1 MGKHAPKTRGAPTG
15 RRITEWIEAVPERCG
30 GQPTIRGTRITVP
43 GAMWMMHGKLDLKKV
58 AEYHRLPVEA
68 FEEVRRVWLSG
79 EYPREWWDEDQS
91 GGNDDA

>member
-30 GQPTIRGTRITVP
+30 GVPTVRGTRVDIP
-43 GAMWMMHGKLDLKKV
+43 SAMRFMHGETNLKRV
-58 AEYHRLPVEA
+58 SAWSGIPVEA
-68 FEEVRRVWLSG
+68 LEEVRRVWLSG

-91 GGNDDA
+91 GGGDDA